1 MSNIN
6 YINLKIIKGKYTMND
21 VFKKKAEIWNERLR
35 NCIKNKYST
44 QTAFANELN
53 NLRGDT
59 ENEIT
64 QKTISRWVSVGSID
78 SKSKKTI
85 GFPKYENMILIANAL
100 DVCVGYLTGETDM
113 TTFDE
118 EQVCDY
124 LHLNSH
130 SIQSILR
137 ITGTHRRSLSWGY
150 ESTAQEYR
158 SIVDNLLATASIF
171 DLVKDIHSLNHQVA
185 SRRDKEKNIE
195 QKLGPILYNKAWEI
209 YNSSISCEHDSE
221 FIESN
226 PELCSATQ
234 LIESIVSDEH
244 KLSDNVQFGYYNL
257 TRKFEMLLN
266 EYLCT
271 VYDYHSPNTIKLVPT
286 TRTYYDM
293 KSKSHK
299 L

>member
-1 MSNIN
+1 
-6 YINLKIIKGKYTMND
+6 MND
-21 VFKKKAEIWNERLR
+21 LSRKKSEIWNERLR

-44 QTAFANELN
+44 QTSFANELN
-53 NLRGDT
+53 RLRKDN

-78 SKSKKTI
+78 SKTKKSI

-118 EQVCDY
+118 EQACDY
-124 LHLNSH
+124 LHLNSN

-137 ITGTHRRSLSWGY
+137 ITDTHRRSLSWGY
-150 ESTAQEYR
+150 EFTAQEYR
-158 SIVDNLLATASIF
+158 NIVNNFLATASII
-171 DLVKDIHSLNHQVA
+171 DLVEDIYSLNHQVA
-185 SRRDKEKNIE
+185 SLRDKEKNIE

-209 YNSSISCEHDSE
+209 YNSSISYEHDSE

-226 PELCSATQ
+226 PELCSALQ
-234 LIESIVSDEH
+234 LINSIVSDED
-244 KLSDNVQFGYYNL
+244 KLSGTVQLGYYNL
-257 TRKFEMLLN
+257 TRKFEMLLD

-271 VYDYHSPNTIKLVPT
+271 VYDYHSPNTIKPVPT

-293 KSKSHK
+293 KNKSHK